1 MSYNVTFYT
10 FSKRDNSTKLPTGLI
25 SVGMTCDLMD
35 SSGILAPTL
44 IINHTDPTAFNY
56 CYITEFHRYYFI
68 NNWRYSLGFWTCE
81 MQVDVLASWKAQI
94 IQQELY
100 VLRSASNF
108 NGRIADTTYPLIAQK
123 TFASG
128 GLVEGAFNPF
138 SASYQSGYFVVG
150 IINTDS
156 GAIGAVS
163 YYVFTPA
170 QFKTLVD
177 KLMGDVS
184 FYNVSDI
191 SDDLTKILAN
201 PFQYI
206 SSCLWFPFQPPT
218 GASITSLPI
227 GWWTFNI
234 SCSRL
239 SGYSQWSAT
248 GPTLSIPKHPD
259 ALTRGYYLLAEPYT
273 EYYLWFPPWGNFSIP
288 ADKVIDSDYLTFS
301 SRVDCITGMGEL
313 RVYPYNSNVA
323 LSVIKSQIGVPIELA
338 QLAPQLTNIPE
349 QVVSTA
355 QNLPAFEESSIKNIG
370 VHIKEAASAIENFF
384 NTEVG
389 STVST
394 IAGNIGTMILSK
406 YCPSQSVGSTGSIM
420 EGYVDPLLYAYFS
433 YQTDMDSAE
442 KGRPLCQKVRLSTL
456 TGFVLCGEAD
466 INIACTKT
474 ELEAIKL
481 YLTSGLFIE

>member
-1 MSYNVTFYT
+1 
-10 FSKRDNSTKLPTGLI
+10 
-25 SVGMTCDLMD
+25 
-35 SSGILAPTL
+35 
-44 IINHTDPTAFNY
+44 
-56 CYITEFHRYYFI
+56 
-68 NNWRYSLGFWTCE
+68 
-81 MQVDVLASWKAQI
+81 
-94 IQQELY
+94 
-100 VLRSASNF
+100 
-108 NGRIADTTYPLIAQK
+108 
-123 TFASG
+123 
-128 GLVEGAFNPF
+128 
-138 SASYQSGYFVVG
+138 
-150 IINTDS
+150 
-156 GAIGAVS
+156 
-163 YYVFTPA
+163 
-170 QFKTLVD
+170 
-177 KLMGDVS
+177 
-184 FYNVSDI
+184 
-191 SDDLTKILAN
+191 
-201 PFQYI
+201 
-206 SSCLWFPFQPPT
+206 
-218 GASITSLPI
+218 
-227 GWWTFNI
+227 
-234 SCSRL
+234 
-239 SGYSQWSAT
+239 
-248 GPTLSIPKHPD
+248 
-259 ALTRGYYLLAEPYT
+259 
-273 EYYLWFPPWGNFSIP
+273 
-288 ADKVIDSDYLTFS
+288 
-301 SRVDCITGMGEL
+301 MGEL